1 MCDCE
6 WRFDFYCS
14 GQGITLETSFE
25 SLPEDVKKNIV
36 DFHKFLKEEDQH
48 DAFLKTVSPRKL
60 DELSAN
66 IQQLGQDV
74 LVRRNIQDR
83 QATSVHHLRKDV
95 KNLIHQVD
103 NATLSMRT
111 LDGNSASNMYNI
123 MRHVETPSPY
133 YWELLDHF
141 ESKMEAIKSQ
151 IEDIESE
158 YKPLYDRR
166 AQGGG
171 GGGASTQHAAVSPA
185 LLHQILVAQNASLM
199 QVAAHVAEV
208 HERAE
213 VMRQHFLIRMRQDL
227 ERHGEHNPAAFK
239 NPFDKRKKNANE
251 DKRETIDKI
260 RFRTNVAPTI
270 VSAPAAAAPQQ
281 PATNGFG
288 GGFGAAPAT
297 TTTSSL
303 FGSAPATTSA
313 FGATPTAPATTT
325 GGSSLFGGTSSF
337 SAAAPAA
344 GTTTSGGFGFGAAAT
359 TAPKTVS
366 FNLGGTAPAVTT
378 TTSGFSV
385 PSVSTTAPPGAFGSI
400 STSFLPGANE
410 AEKRAASSKRLSGR
424 PKKRA

>member
-1 MCDCE
+1 M
-6 WRFDFYCS
+6 
-14 GQGITLETSFE
+14 
-25 SLPEDVKKNIV
+25 

-60 DELSAN
+60 DDLSAN

-199 QVAAHVAEV
+199 QVAARVAEV

-213 VMRQHFLIRMRQDL
+213 VMRQHFLIKMRQDL

-270 VSAPAAAAPQQ
+270 VSAPAAAPAPQQ
-281 PATNGFG
+281 PAVSGFG
-288 GGFGAAPAT
+288 GGFGATPAT
-297 TTTSSL
+297 TTTSSH
-303 FGSAPATTSA
+303 FGSTPATTSA
-313 FGATPTAPATTT
+313 FGATPAGAATT

-344 GTTTSGGFGFGAAAT
+344 STTSGGFGFGAAAT

-366 FNLGGTAPAVTT
+366 FNLGGTAPAAATT
-378 TTSGFSV
+378 TTGFSV
-385 PSVSTTAPPGAFGSI
+385 PSVSTTAAPGAFGSI

-410 AEKRAASSKRLSGR
+410 VEKRAASSKRLSGR

>member
-1 MCDCE
+1 TSS
-6 WRFDFYCS
+6 FGLFGGTPAAPQQN

-25 SLPEDVKKNIV
+25 SLPADVKANIV
-36 DFHKFLKEEDQH
+36 AFHKYLKEEDQH

-60 DELSAN
+60 DDLNAN
-66 IQQLGQDV
+66 IQQFGQDV

-83 QATSVHHLRKDV
+83 QATAVHHVRKDV

-133 YWELLDHF
+133 YWELLDHY

-166 AQGGG
+166 AQG
-171 GGGASTQHAAVSPA
+171 ASTQQAVVSPA
-185 LLHQILVAQNASLM
+185 MLHQILVAQNASLM
-199 QVAAHVAEV
+199 QVAARVAEV

-213 VMRQHFLIRMRQDL
+213 VMRQHFLIKMRQDL

-270 VSAPAAAAPQQ
+270 VTAPAAAPPQ
-281 PATNGFG
+281 TLSSGFG
-288 GGFGAAPAT
+288 GGFGAAPAA

-303 FGSAPATTSA
+303 FSSAPAATSA
-313 FGATPTAPATTT
+313 FGTAPAAAPAATT
-325 GGSSLFGGTSSF
+325 SLFSGTSSF
-337 SAAAPAA
+337 SVAAPAA
-344 GTTTSGGFGFGAAAT
+344 TSGGFGFGAT
-359 TAPKTVS
+359 TAAAPKQVS
-366 FNLGGTAPAVTT
+366 FSLGATAPAT
-378 TTSGFSV
+378 TTSAFTV
-385 PSVSTTAPPGAFGSI
+385 PSVSTAAAPGAFGSV
-400 STSFLPGANE
+400 SSSFMPGAGE
-410 AEKRAASSKRLSGR
+410 PEKRAASSKRLSNR

>member
-1 MCDCE
+1 ME
-6 WRFDFYCS
+6 
-14 GQGITLETSFE
+14 
-25 SLPEDVKKNIV
+25 
-36 DFHKFLKEEDQH
+36 FHKFLKEEDQH

-60 DELSAN
+60 DDLSAN

-83 QATSVHHLRKDV
+83 QATAVHHLRKDV

-141 ESKMEAIKSQ
+141 ENKMEAIKSQ

-171 GGGASTQHAAVSPA
+171 AGGASTQHAAVSPA

-199 QVAAHVAEV
+199 QVAARVAEV

-213 VMRQHFLIRMRQDL
+213 VMRQHFLIKMRQDL

-270 VSAPAAAAPQQ
+270 VSAPAAVAPQQ
-281 PATNGFG
+281 LAATGFSGGFG
-288 GGFGAAPAT
+288 GFSTAPANT
-297 TTTSSL
+297 STSSL
-303 FGSAPATTSA
+303 FGSAPATMSA
-313 FGATPTAPATTT
+313 FGTTPATTT
-325 GGSSLFGGTSSF
+325 AASTGSSSLFGGTSSF
-337 SAAAPAA
+337 SAAPATS
-344 GTTTSGGFGFGAAAT
+344 TTTSGGFGFGAA
-359 TAPKTVS
+359 PKTVS
-366 FNLGGTAPAVTT
+366 FNLGSTAPVATT
-378 TTSGFSV
+378 TMSGFSV
-385 PSVSTTAPPGAFGSI
+385 PSVSTTATPGGFGSI
-400 STSFLPGANE
+400 STSFLPGATGANE